1 MQRAKSGSP
10 PPWAH
15 KFGPNAVFRPALG
28 LGGPSAY
35 PGNRSTP
42 EPQLAPHKPPLHM
55 PSPDR
60 AAVRQR
66 ATPEPVR
73 APSEPSRKD
82 SDAQARQQGPEQVLN
97 KQRAT
102 PEPARGLKRRHTPE
116 SDMQGQQHKGQQP
129 AKHPRLTP
137 ERGQGRSL
145 QSTPE
150 PDMPAPTQKP
160 TAQLTAGKQRT
171 PEPAAQRSAR
181 STPEQD
187 AQALRRALQQP
198 GRPKSA
204 LPRHLQPGQLPP
216 RPPSGS
222 SREATPDA
230 GFGSSSSGLSTP
242 RASRD
247 STPQPGLGLT
257 PLHGPTTLSR
267 PSSTVNLPGMLLIAD
282 AACSTA
288 AECAVVWSVKISCQ
302 NVLPYCLSDGPGSPK
317 CVHTSSHS
325 VTEMSQSLVASLQF

>member
-102 PEPARGLKRRHTPE
+102 PEPARGLK
-116 SDMQGQQHKGQQP
+116 K
-129 AKHPRLTP
+129 
-137 ERGQGRSL
+137 
-145 QSTPE
+145 
-150 PDMPAPTQKP
+150 APHSGIRY
-160 TAQLTAGKQRT
+160 AGDSSIK
-171 PEPAAQRSAR
+171 
-181 STPEQD
+181 
-187 AQALRRALQQP
+187 
-198 GRPKSA
+198 
-204 LPRHLQPGQLPP
+204 
-216 RPPSGS
+216 GS
-222 SREATPDA
+222 SRPNTHA
-230 GFGSSSSGLSTP
+230 SLLSVCRVAAC
-242 RASRD
+242 RAHLSQICQLRD
-247 STPQPGLGLT
+247 K
-257 PLHGPTTLSR
+257 SR
-267 PSSTVNLPGMLLIAD
+267 P
-282 AACSTA
+282 
-288 AECAVVWSVKISCQ
+288 
-302 NVLPYCLSDGPGSPK
+302 
-317 CVHTSSHS
+317 HS
-325 VTEMSQSLVASLQF
+325 

>member
-28 LGGPSAY
+28 LGGLAAS

-55 PSPDR
+55 PSPDG
-60 AAVRQR
+60 AANR
-66 ATPEPVR
+66 
-73 APSEPSRKD
+73 
-82 SDAQARQQGPEQVLN
+82 
-97 KQRAT
+97 QRAT

-116 SDMQGQQHKGQQP
+116 LDVQGQQQTGQQQP
-129 AKHPRLTP
+129 AKQPRLTP
-137 ERGQGRSL
+137 ERGKGPSMR
-145 QSTPE
+145 STPE

-160 TAQLTAGKQRT
+160 AAQLAAGKQRT

-187 AQALRRALQQP
+187 AQAPRRALGQP

-242 RASRD
+242 KASRD
-247 STPQPGLGLT
+247 NTPQPGLG
-257 PLHGPTTLSR
+257 LHGPTTLSR
-267 PSSTVNLPGMLLIAD
+267 PSSTAHLPGRLSYAE
-282 AACSTA
+282 AAFNTVHKWA
-288 AECAVVWSVKISCQ
+288 AVWSPLI
-302 NVLPYCLSDGPGSPK
+302 DGQ
-317 CVHTSSHS
+317 C
-325 VTEMSQSLVASLQF
+325 ML